1 MQGTSLATVRLQP
14 SFAVPLGVLLLSL
27 PLWWLRWWLGLPL
40 SLFAI
45 FLAVQAAT
53 LRLEFTATALDV
65 YRGSQQIR
73 HFPYQQWQHWEV
85 FWPAFPVLFYFR
97 EVKNIHFLP
106 ILFDVKTLV
115 QCLQERCPRTAFIST
130 VRNDG

>member
-1 MQGTSLATVRLQP
+1 MQGTALATVRLQP
-14 SFAVPLGVLLLSL
+14 SFAVPLGVLLLSV
-27 PLWWLRWWLGLPL
+27 PLWWLYWWLGLPI
-40 SLFAI
+40 SLFAL

-85 FWPAFPVLFYFR
+85 FWPAFPILFYFR

-106 ILFDVKTLV
+106 ILFDAKTLV

>member
-14 SFAVPLGVLLLSL
+14 SFAVPFGVLLLSL

-40 SLFAI
+40 SLFAL
-45 FLAVQAAT
+45 FLAAQAAT

-85 FWPAFPVLFYFR
+85 FWPAFPILFYFR

-106 ILFDVKTLV
+106 ILFDAKTLV

-130 VRNDG
+130 VRNDR